1 MLQLRALD
9 EPSTDLIGRTC
20 ASAHGPSW
28 SISWAMNWKSTW
40 TSSTKWRRS
49 IGRPA
54 RETRAQIRKV
64 PDLFRYNAGL
74 ALTKRDAVIPVEGN
88 YLAYTLRRPVGV
100 VANITPF
107 NHPLLIAPR
116 NLAPTLA
123 SCCTTVIKPSEY
135 TPLTTLRMAEI
146 FSAAGLPPPAF
157 SSCDRPWS
165 DYRQSLVQPSR
176 YQRACVDRR
185 DRVRPRSR
193 SGCGRPLRASDVG
206 ARRQSTGPRVRRL
219 RRRPRGRLR
228 SLRTF
233 IAAGQTCICSSRHL
247 VQRSIYAEFVEKLAI
262 KAKGITVGRPFDKST
277 QMGPLVS
284 EKRQRVQDTI
294 KIGIAK
300 GARLVAGG
308 NVPAHLKSSKG
319 FYLEPTVFAD
329 VGQRCASRAR
339 KCLDH
344 SP

>member
-1 MLQLRALD
+1 
-9 EPSTDLIGRTC
+9 
-20 ASAHGPSW
+20 
-28 SISWAMNWKSTW
+28 MNWKSTW

-146 FSAAGLPPPAF
+146 FSAAGLPPRRFQVVTGLGATTGKALSNHP
-157 SSCDRPWS
+157 DINE
-165 DYRQSLVQPSR
+165 LVLTGGTESG
-176 YQRACVDRR
+176 RAAGAAAAARFAHLTLELGGKARVLVFDDFDVDRAV
-185 DRVRPRSR
+185 DY
-193 SGCGRPLRASDVG
+193 
-206 ARRQSTGPRVRRL
+206 
-219 RRRPRGRLR
+219 
-228 SLRTF
+228 
-233 IAAGQTCICSSRHL
+233 AA
-247 VQRSIYAEFVEKLAI
+247 F
-262 KAKGITVGRPFDKST
+262 
-277 QMGPLVS
+277 GPL
-284 EKRQRVQDTI
+284 
-294 KIGIAK
+294 
-300 GARLVAGG
+300 
-308 NVPAHLKSSKG
+308 
-319 FYLEPTVFAD
+319 
-329 VGQRCASRAR
+329 
-339 KCLDH
+339 
-344 SP
+344 